1 MDGFIHK
8 VVVFAFFVASGN
20 ALKSQ
25 NYIDFSH
32 RSRLPRFFHFEAKH
46 VFHES
51 AHPRGRGRVTM
62 LIKVTSQMVVRIQA
76 EAPVKS

>member
-32 RSRLPRFFHFEAKH
+32 RSRLPRFFHFHTFFMNLRTLEG
-46 VFHES
+46 VGE
-51 AHPRGRGRVTM
+51 
-62 LIKVTSQMVVRIQA
+62 
-76 EAPVKS
+76 